1 MALNYG
7 PQELDKHISHLA
19 KKFEKFAD
27 DNIQTVDELS
37 KYQKLAIAD
46 KYFMLIELTERS
58 LDLFVRLTEEYIKRK
73 K

>member
-7 PQELDKHISHLA
+7 PQELDRHIPHLA

-37 KYQKLAIAD
+37 KYQKLAIAE
-46 KYFMLIELTERS
+46 KYFMIELTERS
-58 LDLFVRLTEEYIKRK
+58 LELFVKLTSDYIERQK
-73 K
+73 